1 MAKIKLQ
8 TEVAK
13 NAGVSKK
20 VIKTLNVKDKV
31 SQSKAAV
38 NYIMSKIQTDDATL
52 YAAMDKTV
60 AEATAELA
68 QLPNKIKSD
77 MVTNN
82 PTGFF
87 CSFNTTIPF
96 IYNNG
101 RIISFDRTNAA
112 EEKPF
117 ATLFAEAMGAYMA
130 SKLASSIITKI
141 NSTTDRSKVSRGASA
156 SLSLVDTKIAS
167 IVSTY

>member
-1 MAKIKLQ
+1 MAKIKLK
-8 TEVAK
+8 TEIAK

-20 VIKTLNVKDKV
+20 IIKKLDIPERIT
-31 SQSKAAV
+31 QAKAAV

-52 YAAMDKTV
+52 YASMDKTI
-60 AEATAELA
+60 AESTAELA
-68 QLPNKIKSD
+68 QLPIKLKD
-77 MVTNN
+77 KMVTNSA
-82 PTGFF
+82 TGFF

-101 RIISFDRTNAA
+101 RVISFDRTNAA

-141 NSTTDRSKVSRGASA
+141 QSTTDKSKVSRGASA